1 MSEIEVE
8 AKKWG
13 NSIGVRIPKEVVEE
27 EGIEPEDTVLI
38 DVKKLRKP
46 EKDAFGILKSWE
58 IDAQKVKDELREQ
71 HGR

>member
-1 MSEIEVE
+1 MTEIETE

-13 NSIGVRIPKEVVEE
+13 NSIGVRIPKEAVEE

-46 EKDAFGILKSWE
+46 DEDAFGALSNWKV
-58 IDAQKVKDELREQ
+58 DAQDVKDELREE